1 MFRQWMILEIECGD
15 ASLVCLRKLAKR
27 SILDEV
33 PQPKEKLVTYSYT
46 YLKRNLHTN
55 AELPATAK

>member
-1 MFRQWMILEIECGD
+1 MFRQWKILEIECSD
-15 ASLVCLRKLAKR
+15 SPLECHRTLAKH

-46 YLKRNLHTN
+46 YLKHNLHTN
-55 AELPATAK
+55 AELPVTAK